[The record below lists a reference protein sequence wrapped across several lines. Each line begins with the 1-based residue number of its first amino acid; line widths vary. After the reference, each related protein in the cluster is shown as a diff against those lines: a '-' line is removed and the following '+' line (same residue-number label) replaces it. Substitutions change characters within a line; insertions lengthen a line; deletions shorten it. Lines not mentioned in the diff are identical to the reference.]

1 MNHYRLLEHTADM
14 GVEGE
19 AETLADLFQLMAQG
33 VMKIVTDCVAIDAS
47 RRITVQVEGEDIED
61 LLVGWLS
68 EVLYLLEGRGFLAA
82 DFKIEKID
90 ENHLEAAV
98 YGEPFDKNRHYLL
111 REVKAVTYHQLGVEM
126 IDGQWLA
133 RVYVDL

>member
-19 AETLADLFQLMAQG
+19 AETLAALFQLMAQG
-33 VMKIVTDCVAIDAS
+33 VMKIVTDCPDILATQ
-47 RRITVQVEGEDIED
+47 RIALQIEGADIED

-68 EVLYLLEGRGFLAA
+68 EVLYLLEGREFLAA
-82 DFKIEKID
+82 DFQIDKIED
-90 ENHLEAAV
+90 NHLEAAV
-98 YGEPFDKNRHYLL
+98 YGELYDKNRHYLL
-111 REVKAVTYHQLGVEM
+111 REVKAVTYHQIKVKLV
-126 IDGQWLA
+126 DGQWLG